1 MDISQFCDNLSA
13 LFFCMDRYGIISA
26 LNDVPGTGRMYNRPC
41 NRHALLCRERM
52 RMEGEKMQKIL
63 VVEDDWEMNQ
73 GICYVL
79 NENGYAAFPAHSIAE
94 GKRVYEEQGVEL
106 VLLDVNLPDGEGFE
120 FCGWIRGKS
129 RVPVLFL
136 TARDLEEDALKGYE
150 LGAEDYVTKPFSM
163 KILLKKIDVIL
174 KRSSGTRGDVFDDGF
189 LRIDFTRAKAEKNGQ
204 PCPVTP
210 TEFRILREFISHK
223 GQLLTYD
230 VLLERL
236 WDGGSQFVDRHA
248 LAVNMNRLRGKI
260 EDKEHRYISN
270 VYGMGYQ
277 WIGQ

>member
-1 MDISQFCDNLSA
+1 
-13 LFFCMDRYGIISA
+13 
-26 LNDVPGTGRMYNRPC
+26 
-41 NRHALLCRERM
+41 
-52 RMEGEKMQKIL
+52 MQRIL

-79 NENGYAAFPAHSIAE
+79 KENGYTSGSAHSIAAAKE
-94 GKRVYEEQGVEL
+94 ICETQESDL
-106 VLLDVNLPDGEGFE
+106 VLLDVNLPDGEGFV
-120 FCGWIRGKS
+120 FCEWLRERS

-136 TARDLEEDALKGYE
+136 TARDMEEDALKGYE

-174 KRSSGTRGDVFDDGF
+174 KRSGGEKGQVFDDGF
-189 LRIDFTRAKAEKNGQ
+189 LRIDLVRAKAEVNGK

-210 TEFRILREFISHK
+210 TEFRILQEFLSHK
-223 GQLLTYD
+223 GQLLTYGI
-230 VLLERL
+230 LLDRL

-248 LAVNMNRLRGKI
+248 LAVNINRLRGKI
-260 EDKEHRYISN
+260 EDGEHKYISN

>member
-1 MDISQFCDNLSA
+1 
-13 LFFCMDRYGIISA
+13 
-26 LNDVPGTGRMYNRPC
+26 
-41 NRHALLCRERM
+41 
-52 RMEGEKMQKIL
+52 MQRIL

-79 NENGYAAFPAHSIAE
+79 KENGYTSVSAHSIAAAKE
-94 GKRVYEEQGVEL
+94 ICETQESDL
-106 VLLDVNLPDGEGFE
+106 VLLDVNLPDGEGFV
-120 FCGWIRGKS
+120 FCEWLRERS

-136 TARDLEEDALKGYE
+136 TARDMEEDALKGYE

-174 KRSSGTRGDVFDDGF
+174 KRSGGEKGQVFDDGF
-189 LRIDFTRAKAEKNGQ
+189 LRIDLVRAKAEVNGK

-210 TEFRILREFISHK
+210 TEFRILQEFLTHK
-223 GQLLTYD
+223 GQLLTYGI
-230 VLLERL
+230 LLDRL

-248 LAVNMNRLRGKI
+248 LAVNVNRLRGKI
-260 EDKEHRYISN
+260 EDREHKYISN